1 MCGVSERTGPTFLT
15 CEDVSS
21 EPVEAETNIKMSGV
35 RMTLNPLKAGD
46 VIVKG
51 IIFDMDGTLCQPQTW
66 MFGKRPVVCLGS

>member
-1 MCGVSERTGPTFLT
+1 MTASSYQSKRTS
-15 CEDVSS
+15 D
-21 EPVEAETNIKMSGV
+21 MSAV

-66 MFGKRPVVCLGS
+66 MFGRWLFVRVGNSD